1 MSFIVVKLVFIW
13 KSKSVAFNILQT
25 DCLWYIF
32 SGFFI
37 LFNFEVLTT
46 WYFQNTAI
54 CVAFNCV
61 LNEDERE
68 RPVYSE
74 MLCIFPLILTTIKEI
89 WKVEI
94 YKDLGREFFNV
105 KEREESD
112 KKIKDWNLEK
122 LYTFTVFLWWASVFK
137 NSLLS

>member
-1 MSFIVVKLVFIW
+1 MR
-13 KSKSVAFNILQT
+13 T
-25 DCLWYIF
+25 
-32 SGFFI
+32 
-37 LFNFEVLTT
+37 
-46 WYFQNTAI
+46 
-54 CVAFNCV
+54 
-61 LNEDERE
+61 RE

-112 KKIKDWNLEK
+112 KKFKDWNLEK
-122 LYTFTVFLWWASVFK
+122 LYTFTVFL
-137 NSLLS
+137 